1 MEKVFPQLQESFI
14 SFTNQTLIM
23 KRIEVLDSLRGFSL
37 LGVIIIHM
45 IQQFGIQNIQ
55 SDILYFNL
63 PSLDESSTWFAYNV
77 VMGRFIN
84 IFAFLFGVSFY
95 IQMKS
100 AESKN
105 IRFNI
110 FFTRRMVFLFLL
122 GILIHSI
129 YNVEILSVYAVFG
142 LILLLIKKINKYI
155 LILFTILL
163 ITGGPR
169 VYQAIN
175 HNSGISTEIVEEN
188 RNINRYNRE
197 TPQHL
202 ENPSLINTVKHNY
215 QSRLNGKFNYQFGMF
230 GRGYLTLG
238 IFIIGYLVGRSR
250 YLERLSENKKL
261 TVRLL
266 LLSVFSFIGITL
278 LLNQFPDTNTR
289 LLFFPGNNLI
299 DNNLIFV
306 KALEDTRLVVSSFI
320 LVLGFI
326 VFYQNSRIQSILNIL
341 SPYGRTALTN
351 YSLQGVFGLVLF
363 APWALG
369 PFFSKFGNFSLI
381 LIGLLIYFFQ
391 MVASNYL
398 LKKYRYGPLEW
409 IWRSVTYLKLQKLK
423 K

>member
-1 MEKVFPQLQESFI
+1 
-14 SFTNQTLIM
+14 M
-23 KRIEVLDSLRGFSL
+23 KRIDVLDALRGFSL
-37 LGVIIIHM
+37 LGVIVIHM
-45 IQQFGIQNIQ
+45 IQKFGIRNIS
-55 SDILYFNL
+55 SDIIYFNF
-63 PSLDESSTWFAYNV
+63 PFLDTSSTWFAYNI

-105 IRFNI
+105 ISFNI
-110 FFTRRMVFLFLL
+110 FFIRRMVFLFLL

-129 YNVEILSVYAVFG
+129 YNVEILSVYAIFG

-169 VYQAIN
+169 VYQTIN
-175 HNSGISTEIVEEN
+175 HNRGISTEIVEEN
-188 RNINRYNRE
+188 RNRNIYNRE

-215 QSRLNGKFNYQFGMF
+215 QSRLNGKINYQFGMF

-250 YLERLSENKKL
+250 YLEKLGKNKKL

-266 LLSVFSFIGITL
+266 LLSVLSFIGITL
-278 LLNQFPDTNTR
+278 LLNQFPNTNTR
-289 LLFFPGNNLI
+289 LLFSPGNNLI

-306 KALEDTRLVVSSFI
+306 KAMEDTALVLSSFI
-320 LVLGFI
+320 LGLGFI
-326 VFYQNSRIQSILNIL
+326 VLYQNSRIQSILNIL

-351 YSLQGVFGLVLF
+351 YTLQGVFGLVLF

-369 PFFSKFGNFSLI
+369 PFFSKYGNFSLI
-381 LIGLLIYFFQ
+381 IIGLLIYFLQ
-391 MVASNYL
+391 MIASNYF

-409 IWRSVTYLKLQKLK
+409 IWRCVTYNKIQSIK
-423 K
+423 KQ

>member
-1 MEKVFPQLQESFI
+1 
-14 SFTNQTLIM
+14 M
-23 KRIEVLDSLRGFSL
+23 KRIDVLDALRGFSL
-37 LGVIIIHM
+37 LGVIVIHM
-45 IQQFGIQNIQ
+45 IQKFGIRNIS
-55 SDILYFNL
+55 SDIIYFNF
-63 PSLDESSTWFAYNV
+63 PFLDTSSTWFAYNI

-105 IRFNI
+105 ISFNI
-110 FFTRRMVFLFLL
+110 FFIRRMVFLFLL

-129 YNVEILSVYAVFG
+129 YNVEILSVYAIFG

-169 VYQAIN
+169 VYQTIN
-175 HNSGISTEIVEEN
+175 HNRGISTEIVEEN
-188 RNINRYNRE
+188 RNRNIYNRE

-215 QSRLNGKFNYQFGMF
+215 QSRLNGKINYQFGMF

-250 YLERLSENKKL
+250 YLEKLGKNKKL

-266 LLSVFSFIGITL
+266 LLSVLSFIGITL
-278 LLNQFPDTNTR
+278 LLNQFPNTNTR
-289 LLFFPGNNLI
+289 LLFSPGNNLI

-306 KALEDTRLVVSSFI
+306 KAMEDTALVLSSFI
-320 LVLGFI
+320 LGLGFI
-326 VFYQNSRIQSILNIL
+326 VLYQNSRIQSILNIL

-351 YSLQGVFGLVLF
+351 YTLQGVFGLVLF

-369 PFFSKFGNFSLI
+369 PFFSKYGNFSLI
-381 LIGLLIYFFQ
+381 IIGFLIYFLQ
-391 MVASNYL
+391 MVASNHF

-409 IWRSVTYLKLQKLK
+409 IWRCVTYNKIQSIK
-423 K
+423 KQ